1 MTNVPGPGGTE
12 VTRVT
17 DPPDDRMF
25 SAKNWNSLLPVPV
38 SLLPSPSGTFVINI
52 CKSFFFSL
60 MGN

>member
-38 SLLPSPSGTFVINI
+38 SLLIIFV
-52 CKSFFFSL
+52 KVFFFSSAL
-60 MGN
+60 LGN